1 MLMTAAEYR
10 ESLRRLK
17 PRVFVD
23 GRAVA
28 SVADDPALQPGV
40 NAVGLSY
47 DFALRDDTASLMR
60 VSAADEGGHNRML
73 HVPRSEDELL
83 QKLEAVR
90 LICRY
95 TGCAQP
101 RSTRIMAPATWRGRA
116 PTTSTCAARTSP
128 SASP

>member
-40 NAVGLSY
+40 NAVGLS
-47 DFALRDDTASLMR
+47 
-60 VSAADEGGHNRML
+60 
-73 HVPRSEDELL
+73 
-83 QKLEAVR
+83 
-90 LICRY
+90 
-95 TGCAQP
+95 
-101 RSTRIMAPATWRGRA
+101 
-116 PTTSTCAARTSP
+116 
-128 SASP
+128 